1 MDAERIARNDATFRE
16 ANEQIERAA
25 EPLGIEPV
33 PFLCECA
40 DERCTEIVKLTLDQS
55 EGVRDEQRWYLKV
68 AGHEQGSRSHVR
80 IVSNCGDYLV
90 VEKVGKAGELAE
102 QL

>member
-25 EPLGIEPV
+25 EPLGIEPI

-40 DERCTEIVKLTLDQS
+40 DDDCLGRVDMNLADYDDIHRDRSQYAVLHDHQIVDGEKVVEERALYD
-55 EGVRDEQRWYLKV
+55 
-68 AGHEQGSRSHVR
+68 
-80 IVSNCGDYLV
+80 IVS
-90 VEKVGKAGELAE
+90 KAALAG
-102 QL
+102 